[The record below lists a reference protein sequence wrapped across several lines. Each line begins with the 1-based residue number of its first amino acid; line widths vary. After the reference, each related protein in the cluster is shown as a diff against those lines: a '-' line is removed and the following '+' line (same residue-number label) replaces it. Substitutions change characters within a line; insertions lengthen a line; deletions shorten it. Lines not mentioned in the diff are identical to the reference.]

1 MNLEEYF
8 KRIGFYG
15 PFSKPDLE
23 TLNQVHKHHVMSI
36 PFENL
41 SIHCGEKITMD
52 HELIFN
58 KIVRSNR
65 GGWCCEN
72 NLLFAWVLKE
82 MGYNPVTLG
91 SRVYNNTINQF
102 GPKDS
107 HLINKVVIDGTAY
120 IADVSFGASSQIWYP
135 LELVSGKDQP
145 QSPGVFRL
153 IQDGDLWT
161 LEKTGRKPLVL
172 NEAFTN
178 SPLVDKS
185 PTKKIYGFTLVPR
198 GVDHFLETSHYLQTD
213 PKSLFTNKSICS
225 LQTATGFRA
234 LIGWTFSEV
243 TYNNQDGFDVL
254 DMKDISDDD
263 VDKVLKEMF
272 NVLLANKLVPIN
284 NKAGYTI

>member
-8 KRIGFYG
+8 KRIGFNG

-72 NLLFAWVLKE
+72 NLFFAGVLKE

-102 GPKDS
+102 GPTDS

-120 IADVSFGASSQIWYP
+120 IADVSFGVSSQIWHP

-172 NEAFTN
+172 NEAFAN

-198 GVDHFLETSHYLQTD
+198 GFDHFLETSHCLQTD